1 MKNTHIG
8 AGILLIQVC
17 LWLLFWLIPNNTITP
32 TSEDD
37 LSSALMPS
45 IAIGTMLLTAV
56 MMLVRALRSSAA
68 AAHAMDDEFGDDAD
82 GINRTVLLK
91 TLLWAVA
98 ATVSWLLMTYV
109 GFEPAMTLLLIAT
122 MLYVGVRKPLAIALT
137 SVLMPIIL
145 SQASWHFFS
154 TQMPGFWR

>member
-1 MKNTHIG
+1 VKKTHIG
-8 AGILLIQVC
+8 TGILLIPVC

-32 TSEDD
+32 TSEHD

-45 IAIGTMLLTAV
+45 IAIGTILLTSV
-56 MMLVRALRSSAA
+56 MMLVRALRSSATGA
-68 AAHAMDDEFGDDAD
+68 QAMDDEFGEDAS
-82 GINRTVLLK
+82 GINRGVLLK

-98 ATVSWLLMTYV
+98 ATVSWLLITYV
-109 GFEPAMTLLLIAT
+109 AFEPAMTVLLIAT
-122 MLYVGVRKPLAIALT
+122 MLYIGVRKPLAIVLT